1 MYNKML
7 LSFWNNIPYDF
18 QRFLLLLRTLMR
30 VVVVYIVVAMWINYK
45 MTYLFPVKTTIMT
58 VNQLKWVN
66 IIYWRLW
73 SSKPAYN

>member
-66 IIYWRLW
+66 IIY
-73 SSKPAYN
+73 